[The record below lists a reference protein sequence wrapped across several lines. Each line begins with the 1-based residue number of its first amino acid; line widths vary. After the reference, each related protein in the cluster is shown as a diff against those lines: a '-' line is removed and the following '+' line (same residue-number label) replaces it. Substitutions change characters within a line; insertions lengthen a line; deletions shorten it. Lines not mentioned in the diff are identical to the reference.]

1 VTRIFNIFFP
11 ASITLSAVVILSS
24 CSDSESGRTPEIYAY
39 EIVRTYPHDAEAF
52 TQGLVF
58 EDGLLYESTG
68 FYGRSTLRKVQLE
81 TGDILQI
88 YKLPDELFGEGMT
101 IYDNR
106 IIQLT
111 WKSNLGLVYDKD
123 SFQPL
128 GQFSYRTEGWGITHD
143 GQQLIMSDGT
153 STLHF
158 LNPETF
164 QQTGRIDVRDGD
176 SPVNGLNELEYVKG
190 KIYANVWPT
199 EKIAIIAPQS
209 GRLVGW
215 IRMAGPMIPQDDGR
229 ALRVLNGIA
238 YDTTND
244 RLFVTGKLWPNVFEI
259 ELVRSK

>member
-1 VTRIFNIFFP
+1 MSGLFKIFLAACIL
-11 ASITLSAVVILSS
+11 LSPVVILLS
-24 CSDSESGRTPEIYAY
+24 CSSSKTGRTAEVYTY
-39 EIVRTYPHDAEAF
+39 NIVQTYPHDAKAF

-58 EDGLLYESTG
+58 EDGFLYESTG
-68 FYGRSTLRKVQLE
+68 FYGRSTLRKVQLQ
-81 TGDILQI
+81 TGAILQMHR
-88 YKLPDELFGEGMT
+88 LPDELFGEGMT

-111 WKSNLGLVYDKD
+111 WKSNLGFVYDKD
-123 SFQPL
+123 SFQPM
-128 GQFSYRTEGWGITHD
+128 GQFSYPTEGWGITHD

-164 QQTGRIDVRDGD
+164 QETGRIDVRDSD
-176 SPVNGLNELEYVKG
+176 RPVNGLNELEYVKG

-209 GRLVGW
+209 GRVVGW

-238 YDTTND
+238 YGTTND